1 MPHLTLQNTFSS
13 RDQVL
18 IYPIYT
24 QKRHCITGTLPQK
37 LKKIADQLIREKEF
51 KADHCEIKKIENYPG
66 LSKNIILVG
75 LGEIKK
81 MKRWVVRDAF
91 AVATKE
97 AGNLKKKTATF
108 VLTQE
113 LEEFAEVIGEAI
125 GLSNYVLGKFKTGK
139 EEQEGKKKQLE
150 KIQIASSAKEKSQ
163 LEEKIRRG
171 LLAAESVNATR
182 DLVNQPP
189 NVLTPRAMAEE
200 AVKIA
205 KENGYKIKIFERKE
219 LEKLGMGGIIGV
231 NKASHQNDEQAAR
244 MVMIEYMPVKDQRPV
259 ILIGKGI
266 IFDSGGYNLKPSRS
280 MENMHEDMAGGAAV
294 LGVFRL
300 LKKLKIQQNVIGL
313 VPITENLISD
323 TSYKPTDIIKTY
335 SGKTVEITNTDAEG
349 RMILCDAL
357 SYAEKNLN
365 PRQMIDIATL
375 TGACVVA
382 LGDRYA
388 GLMGTDRKIMK
399 ALRKA
404 GNYTDELVWE
414 LPMHRDHYE
423 RLKSKIADIQNAC
436 KEWGA
441 DSQKG
446 GMFLQQF
453 IGKVPWAHVDI
464 AGVAFVDMPKKY
476 DFSQGTGFGVRLL
489 IRYLQM
495 LE

>member
-1 MPHLTLQNTFSS
+1 MLHLTLQNTFSS
-13 RDQVL
+13 RDQVV
-18 IYPIYT
+18 IYPVYT
-24 QKRHCITGTLPQK
+24 QKKHCITGDMPQK

-51 KADHCEIKKIENYPG
+51 KADHSEIKKIENYPG
-66 LSKNIILVG
+66 LSKHIILIG
-75 LGEIKK
+75 LGELEK
-81 MKRWVVRDAF
+81 MKRWTVRDAF

-97 AGNLKKKTATF
+97 ARNIKKKTATF

-113 LEEFAEVIGEAI
+113 LEKFADVIAEAV
-125 GLSNYVLGKFKTGK
+125 GLSNYILGKFKTGK
-139 EEQEGKKKQLE
+139 EDQEGKKKQLE
-150 KIQIASSAKEKSQ
+150 TVHIATSSKEKSKI
-163 LEEKIRRG
+163 EEMVRRG
-171 LLAAESVNATR
+171 LLIAESVNSTR
-182 DLVNQPP
+182 DLVNQPS
-189 NVLTPRAMAEE
+189 NVLTPKAMADD

-205 KENGYKIKIFERKE
+205 KENGYKIKVFEKKE

-231 NKASHQNDEQAAR
+231 NSAAHQNDEQAAR
-244 MVMIEYMPVKDQRPV
+244 MVMMEYMPVKDQRPIV
-259 ILIGKGI
+259 LIGKGI

-294 LGVFRL
+294 FGVFRL
-300 LKKLKIQQNVIGL
+300 LKKLKIQQNVIGII
-313 VPITENLISD
+313 PITENLVSD
-323 TSYKPTDIIKTY
+323 TSYKPTDIITTY

-349 RMILCDAL
+349 RMVLCDAL

-388 GLMGTDRKIMK
+388 GLMGTNRKIMK

-404 GNYTDELVWE
+404 GNYTDELIWE

-436 KEWGA
+436 KEYGA

-446 GMFLQQF
+446 AMFLQQF
-453 IGKVPWAHVDI
+453 IGKVPWAHIDI

-476 DFSQGTGFGVRLL
+476 DFPQGTGFGVRLL
-489 IRYLQM
+489 TTYLKR